1 MIQRAIFFGDRTRK
15 VEKGDG
21 IDMAI
26 FKSRVGCW
34 ILSFVFVTSFFF
46 FFFLQ
51 RFVNPNYICFECNCL
66 RKLNYCLFC
75 ELTVDEIK
83 RSCLLIIK

>member
-1 MIQRAIFFGDRTRK
+1 MLDFEFCLCD
-15 VEKGDG
+15 
-21 IDMAI
+21 
-26 FKSRVGCW
+26 
-34 ILSFVFVTSFFF
+34 FFF
-46 FFFLQ
+46 LFFFLQ

-75 ELTVDEIK
+75 ELTGDEIK